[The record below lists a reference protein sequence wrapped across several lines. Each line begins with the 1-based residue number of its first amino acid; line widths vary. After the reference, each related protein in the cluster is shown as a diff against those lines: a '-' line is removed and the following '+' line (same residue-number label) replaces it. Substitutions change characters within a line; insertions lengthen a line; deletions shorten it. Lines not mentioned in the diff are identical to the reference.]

1 MDREIKTA
9 IVTGASSGIGLAIS
23 KVLVELGYQVYG
35 FGRDFKKCD
44 YENESFVKITM
55 DLLDTAKVINLV
67 KDIDRERNIH
77 VLVNNAGVGY
87 YGLCEE
93 IAAEKIIEMVRV
105 NLEMPMVLTSTLMR
119 TLKKNNGFIINISS
133 VTAENSNPH
142 GCAYGATKAG
152 LYSFSKSIFDE
163 ARKYGVKVT
172 TIMPDMTDTQLYRNA
187 NFEADDDVMAH
198 INPDEVAGAVQYVLG
213 QREGIVVSQ
222 ITLKPQLHRIKK
234 K

>member
-1 MDREIKTA
+1 MNREIKTA

-23 KVLVELGYQVYG
+23 KVLVEFGYQVYG

-44 YENESFVKITM
+44 YENDNFIKTTM
-55 DLLDTAKVINLV
+55 DLLDTTKVIGLI
-67 KDIDRERNIH
+67 KDIERERNVHI
-77 VLVNNAGVGY
+77 LVNNAGVGY

-93 IAAEKIIEMVRV
+93 ISPEKIIEMVRV
-105 NLEMPMVLTSTLMR
+105 NLELPMILTSTLMR
-119 TLKKNNGFIINISS
+119 TLKKNNGYVINISS

-187 NFEADDDVMAH
+187 NFEADEDVMAH
-198 INPDEVAGAVQYVLG
+198 INPDEVAGAVQYVLE
-213 QREGIVVSQ
+213 QREGLVVSQ